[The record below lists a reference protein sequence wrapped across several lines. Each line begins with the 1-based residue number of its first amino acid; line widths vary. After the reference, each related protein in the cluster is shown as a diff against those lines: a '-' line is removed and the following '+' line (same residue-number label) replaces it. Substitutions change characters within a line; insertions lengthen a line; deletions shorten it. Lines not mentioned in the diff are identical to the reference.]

1 MTNNQ
6 TLRRQ
11 LRVYWRTY
19 LVVHLLFSLLGA
31 ILLAPLSALLLR
43 GLLALAGTPAV
54 ADQDI
59 AFLLL
64 SPLGMLGA
72 IVLASVLLAIVALEL
87 GALQCVSLCAC
98 RAQPCAPLSAL
109 GFALARAPAVLRLTL
124 GLSVRILAWVLPFAA
139 LIAAI
144 AAFFLTEYD
153 INFYLSQRPPAFY
166 YALAI
171 SFPLIIALAWMLGRR
186 LLQWSLA
193 LPLLLF
199 CDVPAAR
206 VLAESRRITENRLQP
221 LLKAF
226 AGWLLLALTL
236 SAISAIYLDLTLGG
250 IASRPGLGMRT
261 LVVLMGFTAV
271 SWVALNFLV
280 VAMNMAGFTLVVQRQ
295 FDNFAGAISREPEI
309 LQQLASGPVSRF
321 AVSPT
326 ALVLSGFLV
335 AGLAVG
341 SGLMLLR
348 KADITDDV
356 LIVAHRGAAGAAPE
370 NTIAAVRRAIAD
382 GADWVEIDVQETR
395 NGEVVVVHDSD
406 FMKLAGDPIKVW
418 DADLE
423 RIQQIDVG
431 SWFNPSFS
439 DQRVPTLARVLEEIR
454 GKSKLVI
461 ELKYYGHD
469 EALEQRV
476 VDVVEA
482 AGMAGDVVVMSLK
495 LPGIEKLKALRPD
508 WTAGLLAA
516 TAVGDLSRLNVDF
529 LAVNAGM
536 ADPRFIRRARAAGK
550 PVFVW
555 TINDAL
561 SLSHWM
567 SLGVD
572 GVITDEPAL
581 AREVLAE
588 RAALSPAERLL
599 LGAALF
605 FGKPD
610 VAANYRDNSP

>member
-1 MTNNQ
+1 MTIDK
-6 TLRRQ
+6 TLRQQ
-11 LRVYWRTY
+11 LRTYWRPY
-19 LVVHLLFSLLGA
+19 LIVHLLFSFLGVT
-31 ILLAPLSALLLR
+31 LLAPLSGLLLQ
-43 GLLALAGTPAV
+43 GLLTLSGTSAV

-59 AFLLL
+59 ALLLL

-72 IVLASVLLAIVALEL
+72 ILFASVMLAIFGLEL
-87 GALQCVSLCAC
+87 GALQCVSLCVC
-98 RAQPCAPLSAL
+98 RGRPCAPVRAVTLSL
-109 GFALARAPAVLRLTL
+109 NSVTGLLRLTL
-124 GLSVRILAWVLPFAA
+124 DITIRALAWVAPFAA
-139 LIAAI
+139 IVAAV

-153 INFYLSQRPPAFY
+153 INYYLSQRPPAFY
-166 YALAI
+166 YTLAI
-171 SFPLIIALAWMLGRR
+171 ALPLLLILGWILGRR

-199 CDVPAAR
+199 RAVPAAN
-206 VLAESRRITENRLQP
+206 VIGESGKLTEGHLKQ

-226 AGWLLLALTL
+226 AGWLLLALAL
-236 SAISAIYLDLTLGG
+236 SAVSAIYLDLTLGWVAG
-250 IASRPGLGMRT
+250 REAGGLRT
-261 LVVLMGFTAV
+261 LVVLMGLTAV
-271 SWVALNFLV
+271 SWMALNFFV

-295 FDNFAGAISREPEI
+295 FEALAGTVEGENELLDHLAPET
-309 LQQLASGPVSRF
+309 AGRAGRSPV
-321 AVSPT
+321 T
-326 ALVLSGFLV
+326 LALVGFIIAGIAAA
-335 AGLAVG
+335 AGLA
-341 SGLMLLR
+341 LLR
-348 KADITDDV
+348 KVDITDDV
-356 LIVAHRGAAGAAPE
+356 VIVAHRGAAGAAPE
-370 NTIAAVRRAIAD
+370 NTLAAVRRAIQD

-395 NGEVVVVHDSD
+395 DGEVVVVHDSD
-406 FMKLAGDPIKVW
+406 FMKLAGDPIKIW
-418 DADLE
+418 EADLE

-431 SWFNPSFS
+431 SWFDPAFS
-439 DQRVPTLARVLEEIR
+439 GERVPTLAQVVEEIR

-482 AGMAGDVVVMSLK
+482 AGMAEDVVVMSLK
-495 LPGIEKLKALRPD
+495 LPGIQKLKALRPE
-508 WTAGLLAA
+508 WNAGLLAA
-516 TAVGDLSRLNVDF
+516 TAVGDLSRLDVDF

-536 ADPRFIRRARAAGK
+536 ATPRFIRRAQQAGK

-561 SLSHWM
+561 SLSRWM
-567 SLGVD
+567 SMGLD

-588 RAALSPAERLL
+588 RASLSPAERLL

-610 VAANYRDNSP
+610 VAGNYRDNSP